1 MNRPL
6 HALTAAE
13 LTEICR
19 THFGIDAEVG
29 EFLPGEIAINVRLH
43 AAGRDYVLKA
53 EYPTRTMGPGHI
65 DWITRVQETAAR
77 AGLPVAGQV
86 PARTDAA
93 AEAGVAATGVA
104 EAGLTR
110 SGEEHRPFVASV
122 DVPAGTQPALMRIQE
137 YLPGRVA
144 AGAHLPEDY
153 PAQVGRTAAEVVNAL
168 AGMTGEPGPMVHP
181 WSFETTGANVLFA
194 CQRIASLEAAGQ
206 VAAELSGQL
215 SGDLALARAAA
226 QRFEADIVPQLDGL
240 ERQVVHQ
247 DLNDFNLLVADG
259 QISGIIDFGDART
272 APRVAELA
280 IAAAYTMLG
289 TDRPLTALRQ
299 VVAAYQTAAAGTPA
313 ELTDTELGLIEH
325 AAFTRLCLNACIWTS
340 RTLTARPDDP
350 RAAYGRERMKR
361 TWPVLR
367 EVLR

>member
-6 HALTAAE
+6 HTLTAAE
-13 LTEICR
+13 LTDICR
-19 THFGIDAEVG
+19 THFGLDAEVG
-29 EFLPGEIAINVRLH
+29 DFLPGEIAINVRLR

-53 EYPTRTMGPGHI
+53 EYPTRTMSPGHI

-77 AGLPVAGQV
+77 ACLPVAGQV
-86 PARTDAA
+86 PALTDAA
-93 AEAGVAATGVA
+93 ADAGVA
-104 EAGLTR
+104 EAGHTR
-110 SGEEHRPFVASV
+110 AGEEHRPFVASV
-122 DVPAGTQPALMRIQE
+122 DVPAGTQPALIRIQE

-144 AGAHLPEDY
+144 AGAHLPENY
-153 PAQVGRTAAEVVNAL
+153 PAQVGRTAAAVVNAL
-168 AGMTGEPGPMVHP
+168 AGMAGEPGPMVHP

-206 VAAELSGQL
+206 VAAEVSGQL

-247 DLNDFNLLVADG
+247 DLNDFNLLVG
-259 QISGIIDFGDART
+259 GGKITGIIDFGDART

-299 VVAAYQTAAAGTPA
+299 AMAAYQTAAAGTPA
-313 ELTDTELGLIEH
+313 KLTDTELGLIEH

-340 RTLTARPDDP
+340 RTLTARADDP

>member
-6 HALTAAE
+6 HTLTAAE

-19 THFGIDAEVG
+19 THFGLDAEVG

-86 PARTDAA
+86 PARAHAA

-153 PAQVGRTAAEVVNAL
+153 PAQVGRTAAAVVNAL

-181 WSFETTGANVLFA
+181 WWFETTGANVLFA

-206 VAAELSGQL
+206 VAAEVSGQL

-226 QRFEADIVPQLDGL
+226 QRFEADLVPQLDGL

-247 DLNDFNLLVADG
+247 DLNDFNLLIADG

-325 AAFTRLCLNACIWTS
+325 AACTRLCLNACIWTS
-340 RTLTARPDDP
+340 RTLTARADDP

>member
-6 HALTAAE
+6 HTLTAAE

-19 THFGIDAEVG
+19 THFGLDAEVG
-29 EFLPGEIAINVRLH
+29 DFLPGEIAINVRLR

-86 PARTDAA
+86 PAEDAA
-93 AEAGVAATGVA
+93 APEAVVADAGQRHRSFVAA
-104 EAGLTR
+104 
-110 SGEEHRPFVASV
+110 V
-122 DVPAGTQPALMRIQE
+122 DVPAGTQPALVRIQE

-153 PAQVGRTAAEVVNAL
+153 PSQVGRTAAAVVNAL
-168 AGMTGEPGPMVHP
+168 AEMGGEPGPMQHP

-194 CQRIASLEAAGQ
+194 CQRIGSLEAAGQ
-206 VAAELSGQL
+206 VPAEVSGQL

-226 QRFEADIVPQLDGL
+226 QRFETEIVPQLAGL
-240 ERQVVHQ
+240 EEQVVHQ
-247 DLNDFNLLVADG
+247 DLNDFNLLVSDG
-259 QISGIIDFGDART
+259 QITGIIDFGDART

-289 TDRPLTALRQ
+289 TERPLAALRET
-299 VVAAYQTAAAGTPA
+299 VAAYQDAAAGTPA
-313 ELTDTELGLIEH
+313 QLSDTELGLIEH

-340 RTLTARPDDP
+340 RTLTARPDDH

-367 EVLR
+367 EVLT

>member
-6 HALTAAE
+6 HTLTAAE

-19 THFGIDAEVG
+19 THFGLDAEAG
-29 EFLPGEIAINVRLH
+29 EFLPGETAINVRLH

-53 EYPTRTMGPGHI
+53 EYSTGTMGPGHI

-86 PARTDAA
+86 PTRTDAA
-93 AEAGVAATGVA
+93 EAGVA

-110 SGEEHRPFVASV
+110 AGEEHRPFVASV

-144 AGAHLPEDY
+144 AGAQLPEDY
-153 PAQVGRTAAEVVNAL
+153 PAQVGRTAAEVVSAL
-168 AGMTGEPGPMVHP
+168 AGMAGEPGPMVHP

-206 VAAELSGQL
+206 VAAEVSGQL

-226 QRFEADIVPQLDGL
+226 QRFETDIVPQLDRL

-259 QISGIIDFGDART
+259 QISGIIDFGDSRT

-289 TDRPLTALRQ
+289 TDRPLTVLRQ
-299 VVAAYQTAAAGTPA
+299 AVAAYQTAAAGTPA